1 MSYKKKR
8 MNISVCLASF
18 NGEKYIEEQLKSI
31 IKQLGI
37 NDEIIIVDDCSKD
50 STVKVIKSLKDERI
64 KIFKNEVNKGHV
76 YSFGKSIS
84 LATKDLIFMSDQD
97 DIWLEGRVDFMKEK
111 LINSEAMLVSS
122 NSNFVDSEGKVIDF
136 EIDGVRPEY
145 SNKYSKN
152 IIDII
157 VGKTNYY
164 GCTMVLKKELKE
176 LILPIPAY
184 VESHDLWI
192 AMAANIAKSNSH
204 LDNSTLL
211 RRIHGE
217 NASVLKRKLLPKLW
231 SRVVFAIST
240 IQLFYRNLVV
250 KK

>member
-1 MSYKKKR
+1 
-8 MNISVCLASF
+8 MNVSVCLASY
-18 NGEKYIEEQLKSI
+18 NGEKYLEEQLKSI
-31 IKQLGI
+31 INQL
-37 NDEIIIVDDCSKD
+37 NVDDEIIIVDDFSND
-50 STVKVIKSLKDERI
+50 STVKVINSFKDEKI
-64 KIFKNEVNKGHV
+64 KIFINEVNKGHV
-76 YSFGKSIS
+76 YSFGKAIS
-84 LATKDLIFMSDQD
+84 LATKDIIFMSDQD

-122 NSNFVDSEGKVIDF
+122 NSNFVDSDGKVIDF
-136 EIDGVRPEY
+136 EIDGVHSEC
-145 SNKYSKN
+145 SNKYFKN

-176 LILPIPAY
+176 LILPIPSY

-192 AMAANIAKSNSH
+192 AIAANISKSNRH
-204 LDNSTLL
+204 LNNSTLL

-217 NASVLKRKLLPKLW
+217 NASVLKRKLIPKLW
-231 SRVVFAIST
+231 SRVIFAIST
-240 IQLFYRNLVV
+240 IHLVYRNLVL